1 MKKNCPTIRSRT
13 KKKEAEKKITITEQ
27 NREIIKRSYFSFKS
41 TLTNFQPFWSYH
53 LACFQNKSYFKRIH
67 HFITNFK
74 EKNYI
79 NYKYNPSKWLSTVKN
94 RTSSYNSCK
103 ISHILAEPDPDPDPR
118 PDMTGLNLP
127 KIAIIK
133 AFLVTTKIE
142 KTQGSR

>member
-1 MKKNCPTIRSRT
+1 M
-13 KKKEAEKKITITEQ
+13 
-27 NREIIKRSYFSFKS
+27 
-41 TLTNFQPFWSYH
+41 
-53 LACFQNKSYFKRIH
+53 
-67 HFITNFK
+67 
-74 EKNYI
+74 
-79 NYKYNPSKWLSTVKN
+79 KN

-142 KTQGSR
+142 KTQGSRQVGNNI